1 MTSKKPTGRPPP
13 PPSLGAYRPSQ
24 EADPRARPGPGF
36 DPFAGGMPPPPNTAP
51 HGHRPGGPPYGAP
64 PGQPPP
70 YGRPPPGQRPPGGR
84 IPPPPPATR
93 YRPGPPDGGGGG
105 FLKVVA
111 IAALV
116 ILGLAAA
123 GATALYVAGP
133 SELVRDQIVA
143 RVKSE
148 TGRDLIIKGPA
159 AFTVYPSLGVNLGD
173 VSLSAPP
180 SMTAPPLLTTRNLTV
195 SVALMPLLKREV
207 EIEKI
212 TFDQPVLS
220 LQVDATG
227 QRSWDFADAGP
238 PAGGRVRLAQ
248 AEQDPA
254 IATDAPPT
262 PLPGAGGARPALQRL
277 TFGDI
282 RITRGSVLYV
292 DQRNGAFENIS
303 GIDLAVAVPALDA
316 TATAN
321 GKLNWRGATLDLAAE
336 ITSPAQLMQSSS
348 ARLVTSLS
356 GAPIDV
362 RYEGTLTFGAA
373 LDAEGNFALKSPSL
387 HRLLAFAQK
396 QTPTDAPERPVN
408 LTGKLTASD
417 NTFTLS
423 GATGAIDRTRGSGDI
438 AVTTGGAR
446 PIVRANLKFAE
457 LDLNAILGNTTAGE
471 APPPPPSPTPAG
483 AAPPD
488 GPPPQSIEDL
498 LNADTPPA
506 PGPKVKGFSQRRGW
520 SNEPYDFA
528 LLNVVDASARL
539 SIGRLLYK
547 ELKVGQSMVA
557 VALKGSV
564 LTADFTD
571 VQLYGGRGKG
581 LLAIDAS
588 DSANPRMTTNISLEG
603 VQGLPLLQ
611 DAADLDW
618 LSGTGK
624 IVLGVTG
631 NARSQRA
638 LMTSLGG
645 SADLSFTDGAIVG
658 VNIPGMLRNASQGK
672 LGGLDSAPTEKTDF
686 SQLTSSWAINN
697 GVARNND
704 LKLVGPLIRVTGE
717 GAVKLGERAL
727 DYTLRPKLVA
737 EPKGQGGTA
746 TLAGIEVPV
755 RIQGAWEKPKFAPDF
770 KGLLKDPD
778 KAVETIKELGK
789 QFKGKDAKEVLK
801 DIFGGGN
808 TAP

>member
-1 MTSKKPTGRPPP
+1 
-13 PPSLGAYRPSQ
+13 
-24 EADPRARPGPGF
+24 
-36 DPFAGGMPPPPNTAP
+36 
-51 HGHRPGGPPYGAP
+51 
-64 PGQPPP
+64 
-70 YGRPPPGQRPPGGR
+70 
-84 IPPPPPATR
+84 
-93 YRPGPPDGGGGG
+93 
-105 FLKVVA
+105 
-111 IAALV
+111 LV

-123 GATALYVAGP
+123 GATALYIAGP

-143 RVKSE
+143 RVKAD

-180 SMTAPPLLTTRNLTV
+180 GMTAPPLLTTRNLTV

-254 IATDAPPT
+254 IATDAPPS
-262 PLPGAGGARPALQRL
+262 PLPGAGGARPTLQRL

-282 RITRGSVLYV
+282 RISRGSLLYV

-362 RYEGTLTFGAA
+362 RYEGTLAFGAA

-396 QTPTDAPERPVN
+396 QMPTDAPERPVN

-457 LDLNAILGNTTAGE
+457 LDLNAILGNTTPGE
-471 APPPPPSPTPAG
+471 AAPPPPSPTPAG

-488 GPPPQSIEDL
+488 GQPPQSIEDL

-506 PGPKVKGFSQRRGW
+506 PGPKVRGFSQSRGW

-588 DSANPRMTTNISLEG
+588 DAANPRMTTNISLEG
-603 VQGLPLLQ
+603 VQGLPLLK